1 MATLRNK
8 RKLAAV
14 TRETQEEH
22 PRNGQSRNTSVP
34 RINEE
39 YITQV
44 SEEIESRVTKKLSQE
59 FSRAE
64 SRFLGALSKLDDFLL
79 NPQITTHSETVPGT
93 FRNTNVENQGTNED
107 DAQSDPHPEA
117 GIFCGQTTQTLTQKN
132 VVTWWQELQE
142 KFVTVVTW
150 WQEFKN
156 RIAIVLTW
164 WQEFKKRFPTAPLE
178 LLQGSKRMRA
188 PQVSHNFAV
197 RTPLRQLK
205 QTRFCWPFSNW
216 RRTLIL
222 PMSIPLVTESR
233 NCLNPSRQQCPPS
246 MGNQRSLNCLKIYSK
261 RV

>member
-64 SRFLGALSKLDDFLL
+64 SRILGALSKLDEFLL

-107 DAQSDPHPEA
+107 DSQSDPHPEA
-117 GIFCGQTTQTLTQKN
+117 SIFCGQTTQNSDLNECCDIHYFSPIYKKHGRQIIRSNCAFFNRMFANCLYIFTDVRSRLENFFETHKMFVRTRKLQFEKFSGNFSPEFHKKSPKFQKN
-132 VVTWWQELQE
+132 
-142 KFVTVVTW
+142 
-150 WQEFKN
+150 
-156 RIAIVLTW
+156 
-164 WQEFKKRFPTAPLE
+164 
-178 LLQGSKRMRA
+178 LLKVQK
-188 PQVSHNFAV
+188 
-197 RTPLRQLK
+197 LL
-205 QTRFCWPFSNW
+205 
-216 RRTLIL
+216 
-222 PMSIPLVTESR
+222 
-233 NCLNPSRQQCPPS
+233 
-246 MGNQRSLNCLKIYSK
+246 
-261 RV
+261 